1 LTDSH
6 RCPRRTIFVAAGV
19 VATAIV
25 GGAAGL
31 LLVVMFDPSGRQI
44 GDTESALSIIVGACI
59 AVGIHRALR
68 D

>member
-1 LTDSH
+1 M
-6 RCPRRTIFVAAGV
+6 
-19 VATAIV
+19 VATELVVTAV
-25 GGAAGL
+25 AVGAAGL

-44 GDTESALSIIVGACI
+44 GDTESAISVILGAGL

>member
-1 LTDSH
+1 
-6 RCPRRTIFVAAGV
+6 
-19 VATAIV
+19 
-25 GGAAGL
+25 
-31 LLVVMFDPSGRQI
+31 MFDPSGRQI